1 MLKRI
6 KNLPLEHI
14 TNFLFCL
21 LPISFIL
28 GNSIVHLNLYAF
40 LILSILYIK
49 EENYKINFSLS
60 NKILIC
66 FFILIIISSTMNY
79 FVGELK
85 ELNKFEM
92 IKYSRTFNS
101 ILLFRFV
108 ILYLVIE
115 TLLIKNKLSLKKF
128 FITCLLCTSIV
139 SFDIIVQ
146 YIFGYNLLGYK
157 ININTGNITGMFEN
171 EAIAGSYI
179 QKFSLLS
186 IFGSLFLFRKKN
198 KKPKG

>member
-85 ELNKFEM
+85 ELNKFGVGKLFGPGADIAET
-92 IKYSRTFNS
+92 IKY
-101 ILLFRFV
+101 
-108 ILYLVIE
+108 IE
-115 TLLIKNKLSLKKF
+115 SW
-128 FITCLLCTSIV
+128 CE
-139 SFDIIVQ
+139 
-146 YIFGYNLLGYK
+146 
-157 ININTGNITGMFEN
+157 EN
-171 EAIAGSYI
+171 RNDS
-179 QKFSLLS
+179 
-186 IFGSLFLFRKKN
+186 
-198 KKPKG
+198 

>member
-14 TNFLFCL
+14 TNLLFCL

-79 FVGELK
+79 FIGELK
-85 ELNKFEM
+85 ELKMFEM
-92 IKYSRTFNS
+92 IKYSYTFNS

-115 TLLIKNKLSLKKF
+115 TLLIKNKS
-128 FITCLLCTSIV
+128 
-139 SFDIIVQ
+139 
-146 YIFGYNLLGYK
+146 
-157 ININTGNITGMFEN
+157 
-171 EAIAGSYI
+171 
-179 QKFSLLS
+179 
-186 IFGSLFLFRKKN
+186 
-198 KKPKG
+198 P